1 MKTLLYISKAQTPA
15 PAAKTAP
22 AKPPKAPKV
31 EAPTNPV
38 GRPKGDGIEWD
49 YYSGPGV
56 PPPEGGYSQSP
67 SGKWRRPKGSGPG
80 REPAQEDEEG
90 KEPDGE
96 QAVADAKVKE
106 AVRQHDPQDET
117 DPLKNDDG
125 SKPGEEQLTPEEG
138 SVPLEPSQFATQV
151 TPHEP
156 DDGSTPLDP
165 NQFSTQVTQDAVL
178 DKIAESE
185 GPVNVK
191 EVRSVV
197 EAHMQGQSY
206 AGKKSSKKMPGQEAS
221 IPSAKADADNF
232 RDKKKPK
239 AFTLPKRKPR
249 KPEPEVNESKTRDF
263 SQPPSA
269 KTEPASSHTG
279 EQESKKPPVDPYAKT
294 QASDPGEV
302 KASPSMD
309 EKTAERRKVADSK
322 RKVSS
327 TKDIKETKKRAEAH
341 VKAKERHERNKAS
354 SAEKL
359 SKLKEKRQIAKK
371 ASSDNDKEVKSIG
384 KDLDKTRKE
393 LKSAEKGSFEHKQA
407 TKKLDDLNRKL
418 MVANAK
424 SVGHKQSLSD
434 LDEKEAKIKQG
445 LKDSKDAISA
455 AESAHAEMKDHHGKE
470 IPESASDKI
479 LHKDHTEKA
488 KEKLKNIEAHI
499 DQDPDNEDL
508 WSLRDIYA
516 EQASIEHIPSSED
529 KAALSR
535 GDSYAKKQ
543 NVDRHPDQIKADA
556 DAEDAKQQAAT
567 FKESEKQRVVQEKAE
582 EARAKAESAQQQKD
596 AINKQKNDKKKDEK
610 EAKDKAR
617 GQSTSNIMSAYN
629 SGAGLGSQL
638 GTFGTKGGMTQGVE
652 LAAKIPK
659 GAVSAGHHLLS
670 NDKKKD
676 EKEEKPEED
685 PTKKKDVV
693 GKSMK
698 LYIRK
703 AIGQT
708 PNASVDSD
716 KTADQNEEDY
726 EESYDKRSAGT
737 MGGSAAPDLPGKG
750 RKMNAKKSGS
760 KK

>member
-49 YYSGPGV
+49 YYSGEGV

-80 REPAQEDEEG
+80 REPAQEEEG

-106 AVRQHDPQDET
+106 AIRQHDPQDET

-156 DDGSTPLDP
+156 DEGSTPLDP
-165 NQFSTQVTQDAVL
+165 SQFSTQVTQDAVL

-185 GPVNVK
+185 GPINVK

-263 SQPPSA
+263 SQPSEP
-269 KTEPASSHTG
+269 KTAG
-279 EQESKKPPVDPYAKT
+279 EQESKKSPVDPYAKT
-294 QASDPGEV
+294 QASDPGES
-302 KASPSMD
+302 KTSSPSMD
-309 EKTAERRKVADSK
+309 EKTTEKRKVADSK
-322 RKVSS
+322 RKISS
-327 TKDIKETKKRAEAH
+327 TKDIKDSKKKKDSYEKAKQELPKLKKEVVEKVKAHREQKAKVLRKVNANNANIKELESDLAKTKKKIKKEEEGSH
-341 VKAKERHERNKAS
+341 EHSKAKKEYERLTNDILVAKAKSGGLRQEVKEVNESIKSEAKRVKDHEQKVAS
-354 SAEKL
+354 
-359 SKLKEKRQIAKK
+359 AKK
-371 ASSDNDKEVKSIG
+371 EY
-384 KDLDKTRKE
+384 
-393 LKSAEKGSFEHKQA
+393 
-407 TKKLDDLNRKL
+407 
-418 MVANAK
+418 
-424 SVGHKQSLSD
+424 
-434 LDEKEAKIKQG
+434 
-445 LKDSKDAISA
+445 DST
-455 AESAHAEMKDHHGKE
+455 SAHHDKE

-516 EQASIEHIPSSED
+516 EQASIEHTPSSED

-543 NVDRHPDQIKADA
+543 NVDRHPDQIKAEA

-567 FKESEKQRVVQEKAE
+567 FKESEKQRVAQEKAE
-582 EARAKAESAQQQKD
+582 EARAKAESAQQQKN
-596 AINKQKNDKKKDEK
+596 AINKQKNDKQNDAK

-617 GQSTSNIMSAYN
+617 GQSSSNIMSAYN

-638 GTFGTKGGMTQGVE
+638 GTFGTKGGMAQGVE